1 MLIDLK
7 GKYTIQNVQMR
18 EQQKESMDE
27 YKSFMNRV
35 IRRQVQPSKD
45 VSNVKQ
51 ERGQGK
57 ILY

>member
-35 IRRQVQPSKD
+35 IRRQAQSSKD